1 MVSFVW
7 EICSILRIWQHWMI
21 GVFTHGADWSIRTC
35 SLNMVKVLGGFI
47 EQTLFLY
54 LGIFWCLV
62 TNICNEMFIYFLLF
76 VLFQFWNS
84 SQRNGWRLQSFGDVR
99 FSRRNRFLKQNQPFN
114 SRPHTYFQSRSQCN
128 CQRMKLNLQLFEG
141 TPQYYYCILH
151 SQYIEYLANF
161 FLYLLAEKSITEY
174 LAVLW
179 HSTLLTSMK

>member
-1 MVSFVW
+1 
-7 EICSILRIWQHWMI
+7 MI
-21 GVFTHGADWSIRTC
+21 GVVTKGTDRSIRTC
-35 SLNMVKVLGGFI
+35 SLNMVKVLGGFN

-54 LGIFWCLV
+54 LGIFWCSV
-62 TNICNEMFIYFLLF
+62 TNICNEMKCLFIYLINHFLLF

-99 FSRRNRFLKQNQPFN
+99 FSRWNRFLKQNQPFN

-141 TPQYYYCILH
+141 NPQYYYCILH

>member
-1 MVSFVW
+1 MFYYSSETPVSAMSEDSNHLVMSDSQDWTDFSNKIYFSSRCRACCWMVSFVW
-7 EICSILRIWQHWMI
+7 EICSILGIWQHWMI

-99 FSRRNRFLKQNQPFN
+99 FSRWNRFLKQNQPFN
-114 SRPHTYFQSRSQCN
+114 SRPHTYF
-128 CQRMKLNLQLFEG
+128 
-141 TPQYYYCILH
+141 
-151 SQYIEYLANF
+151 
-161 FLYLLAEKSITEY
+161 
-174 LAVLW
+174 
-179 HSTLLTSMK
+179 

>member
-1 MVSFVW
+1 MRCTWTGRINLKIFLGYDFNYLSICPFMRHPWFPTRKASKLTFV
-7 EICSILRIWQHWMI
+7 CFQLAFAMK
-21 GVFTHGADWSIRTC
+21 C
-35 SLNMVKVLGGFI
+35 LFI
-47 EQTLFLY
+47 Q
-54 LGIFWCLV
+54 
-62 TNICNEMFIYFLLF
+62 FLLF

-84 SQRNGWRLQSFGDVR
+84 SQRNGGRLQSFGDVR
-99 FSRRNRFLKQNQPFN
+99 FSRWNRFLKQNQPFN

-141 TPQYYYCILH
+141 NPQYYYCILH